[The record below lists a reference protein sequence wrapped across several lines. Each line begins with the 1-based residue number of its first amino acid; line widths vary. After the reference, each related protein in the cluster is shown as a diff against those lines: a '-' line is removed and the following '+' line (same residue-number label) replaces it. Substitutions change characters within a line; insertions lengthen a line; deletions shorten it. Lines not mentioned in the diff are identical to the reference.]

1 MEQGSFTSFSVIASI
16 PAANIC
22 IMCADATIAGT
33 TAYTTIPMSQASGSV
48 GVHDTGHATAT
59 GAHIICMQPQRD
71 IPQRHAIA
79 QLPVAKQSPTD
90 KAVYTG
96 QYICDNCLG
105 AYTQSVCIDTRKSLL
120 VEDLLQLCVT
130 DPAAKDFNCNGQLYN
145 SWQGDYSIRQRALG
159 AAGLFVGRYIMGIE
173 QDKFCS
179 IILSAVDD
187 SLNAVFM
194 NYSVVTPHTLHI
206 YHKGLQIKC
215 STPCALQALGIISNE
230 ALSVQDS
237 KAYLQGTASQ
247 SAIKPVY
254 RIQQLQGQIVS
265 GRQVQV
271 VMPSAKSEN
280 SGLLYKQHLS
290 YAGSHLQLSKG
301 ALITA
306 IVPKIQSII
315 YDNNNQTYTQ
325 QQLKEIEDAGH
336 KEALDLTELTPQQL
350 QQHRTMLRQL
360 QLCDFSQLKK
370 TYASFYGHNKHI
382 TYMGQPQSMPSKD
395 PYTQQQVR
403 VSKVLSF
410 ISQQDD
416 GSIILRDGHG
426 SEIRMIG
433 GDIII
438 SPARDLRLR
447 PGQGL
452 QQIVPGTA
460 VLTAQDIVTTSRD
473 TTTIGS
479 GKDMSILPGLTK
491 GDLYVEVHNGG
502 ANINAST
509 EIAVD
514 SSSLKVRCTRC
525 YTWAVCHVLTG
536 GQITINAQTT
546 LTQIAAGSCVRLN
559 SQAMSIYAPDIS
571 TACGINM
578 QDIIDTPRI
587 QYFDMNKQ
595 TGAVQR
601 KYKTINKG
609 TNCRLRVGDIQCTNI
624 TAYGSV
630 SAAKTVQGLYV
641 ASSNARVGMT
651 RQSKAP
657 VQDKS
662 NQYLKTDNI
671 TLPISQFTTDFY
683 TPLDPIVNLPEK
695 YQGISISAS
704 ADLFAWQRMQN
715 TKQALR
721 LEPLVYKHQEG
732 SYSQYPGLDAL
743 NSITLSILQRQDKD
757 GKIRYETVPYKSG
770 YIIYNNKNKE
780 GAK

>member
-1 MEQGSFTSFSVIASI
+1 MEQRSFSVIASI

-71 IPQRHAIA
+71 IPQQYAIA
-79 QLPVAKQSPTD
+79 QLPIAKQSPTD
-90 KAVYTG
+90 RAVYTG

-105 AYTQSVCIDTRKSLL
+105 AYTQSVCLDTRKSLL

-145 SWQGDYSIRQRALG
+145 SWQGDYSIRQKALG

-179 IILSAVDD
+179 IMLSAIDD

-194 NYSVVTPHTLHI
+194 NYSVVTPTTLHM
-206 YHKGLQIKC
+206 YHNGLQIKC
-215 STPCALQALGIISNE
+215 STQCALQALGIISNK
-230 ALSVQDS
+230 ALSAQDS

-247 SAIKPVY
+247 STIKPVY
-254 RIQQLQGQIVS
+254 RIQQMQGQIVA

-271 VMPSAKSEN
+271 VLPATEREK

-290 YAGSHLQLSKG
+290 YAGSHYRLSKG
-301 ALITA
+301 TLTTA
-306 IVPKIQSII
+306 VVPKIQSII
-315 YDNNNQTYTQ
+315 YDNNNQTYPQ
-325 QQLKEIEDAGH
+325 QQLTAIKDVGQ
-336 KEALDLTELTPQQL
+336 KEALDLTGLTPQQIH
-350 QQHRTMLRQL
+350 QHRTMLRQL

-370 TYASFYGHNKHI
+370 TYASFYSHNKHV

-403 VSKVLSF
+403 ISKVLSF
-410 ISQQDD
+410 ISQCED

-426 SEIRMIG
+426 SEIRMVD
-433 GDIII
+433 GDIIL

-460 VLTAQDIVTTSRD
+460 VLTAQDIITTSRD

-479 GKDMSILPGLTK
+479 GKDMNILPGLTD
-491 GDLYVEVHNGG
+491 GGLYLEVHNGG
-502 ANINAST
+502 ANINASSG
-509 EIAVD
+509 INVD
-514 SSSLKVRCTRC
+514 SDFLKIRCTYC
-525 YTWAVCHVLTG
+525 YTWSKQHVLTG
-536 GQITINAQTT
+536 KQIIINARNT
-546 LTQIAAGSCVRLN
+546 LTQVADSSCVQLSN
-559 SQAMSIYAPDIS
+559 QAMSIYAPSIN
-571 TACGINM
+571 TACGIYM
-578 QDIIDTPRI
+578 QTITGTPRI
-587 QYFDMNKQ
+587 QYVEMNEQ
-595 TGAVQR
+595 TMQPQR
-601 KYKTINKG
+601 RYRAINKG
-609 TNCRLRVGDIQCTNI
+609 TNCGLRAGNIQCDNI

-630 SAAKTVQGLYV
+630 SAASTVQGLYL
-641 ASSNARVGMT
+641 ASSTAQVGRT
-651 RQSKAP
+651 RQGKAP

-662 NQYLKTDNI
+662 SEYLKTDAVTLILDQFATNI
-671 TLPISQFTTDFY
+671 TTPQDPFVDLPT
-683 TPLDPIVNLPEK
+683 K
-695 YQGISISAS
+695 YSGISISTS
-704 ADLFAWQRMQN
+704 ADLFAWQRIQD
-715 TKQALR
+715 TKQAPHLT
-721 LEPLVYKHQEG
+721 PLVYTHRGQRH
-732 SYSQYPGLDAL
+732 SQYPGVEALD
-743 NSITLSILQRQDKD
+743 NSKLSILQRQDKD
-757 GKIRYETVPYKSG
+757 GKIKYKTVPYKDG
-770 YIIYNNKNKE
+770 YIIYNNKDKE